1 MFMGILPLRPGVKF
15 QEEYSMTRPIQKV
28 LFIEPR
34 SPQEHIFSRVAIPR
48 LGSLL
53 LGTILEQQGLKVKV
67 VIEEIST
74 PKYPSLDFQ
83 PDLVCISSI
92 SSTAPRAYELGD
104 FYRQQG
110 LRVVLGGAHPSFMP
124 QEGLEH
130 ADYVVC
136 GEGDEAL
143 PELVKALSTG
153 GSLADIHN
161 LCYRDGDTIRQNPWR
176 PFLGDLDS
184 LPIPDYTLI
193 HGWKARNRRGVIS
206 IATSRGGPFN
216 CSFCSVIQLFGRK
229 HRVTSIDRVIAEIRQ
244 NGLQARHIFF
254 CDDNFTADRQR
265 TKELCERIIAEGLK
279 IEWSA
284 QVRVESAKDFE
295 LLDLMAKSGCYIVFV
310 GLESINPATLKA
322 YNKSQTVEGIK
333 DCVNNFHRFGIN
345 VHGMFVFGSEEDH
358 YQVIRD
364 TVKVSRQLD
373 LDSLQYLIL
382 TPIPGTPFYKEME
395 AQNRIICRDWSQY
408 DGHHTVFT
416 PRQFTPYEL
425 QMETN
430 RAMKKFYSW
439 TSVLKRL
446 IARDLFFA
454 KMKAYGRIILWKAS
468 LKRNSYF
475 QQLQERL
482 YIRGAQLRQWLPQKG
497 RLPRVGIPG
506 YVWNLCTWEKGPR
519 DFLIKFL
526 ERLGVEV
533 VQETSQEKTGSG
545 ALQTMKVV
553 QAEIARL
560 QERSDFI
567 LVPLWQGLGEAAQK
581 IKDLHQ
587 EFTEETMARLL
598 ALEFSR
604 ESFYN
609 ACMELGLCFNQRLE
623 RIRRIYFQT
632 LAEVG
637 TPV

>member
-1 MFMGILPLRPGVKF
+1 
-15 QEEYSMTRPIQKV
+15 MTRPIQKV

-34 SPQEHIFSRVAIPR
+34 SPREHIFSRVAIPR

-53 LGTILEQQGLKVKV
+53 LGTILQQQGMEVKV
-67 VIEEIST
+67 VIEEMST
-74 PKYPSLDFQ
+74 PNYRTLDFK

-92 SSTAPRAYELGD
+92 SSTAPRAYELAD
-104 FYRQQG
+104 SFRQQDVP
-110 LRVVLGGAHPSFMP
+110 VVLGGAHSSFLP
-124 QEGLEH
+124 VEGLEH
-130 ADYVVC
+130 ADYVIC

-143 PELVKALSTG
+143 PELVNALQQDG
-153 GSLADIHN
+153 DLAAIHN
-161 LCYRDGDTIRQNPWR
+161 LCYRDGDVVRQNPWR

-184 LPIPDYTLI
+184 LPIPNYSLI
-193 HGWKARNRRGVIS
+193 HGWTSRNRKGVVS
-206 IATSRGGPFN
+206 IATSRGCPFN
-216 CSFCSVIQLFGRK
+216 CSFCSVILLFGRK
-229 HRVTSIDRVIAEIRQ
+229 HRVHSIDRVMAEIRQ
-244 NGLQARHIFF
+244 NGLQSRHIFF
-254 CDDNFTADRQR
+254 CDDNFTADRKR

-284 QVRVESAKDFE
+284 QVRVEAARDAE

-310 GLESINPATLKA
+310 GLESINPETLKA

-333 DCVNNFHRFGIN
+333 ECVTNFHRFGIK
-345 VHGMFVFGSEEDH
+345 VHGMFVFGSDNDH

-364 TVKVSRQLD
+364 TVKVSRELD

-382 TPIPGTPFYKEME
+382 TPVPGTPLYADME
-395 AQNRIICRDWSQY
+395 AQNRIICRDCSQY
-408 DGHHTVFT
+408 DGHHTVFQ

-425 QMETN
+425 QMETTQ
-430 RAMKKFYSW
+430 AMKKFYSW
-439 TSVLKRL
+439 PSVIKRL

-454 KMKAYGRIILWKAS
+454 KMKAYGRIILWKAT
-468 LKRNSYF
+468 LKRNHYF

-482 YIRGAQLRQWLPQKG
+482 FVRVQQWRQLLPEQG
-497 RLPRVGIPG
+497 RNPKVGIPG
-506 YVWNLCTWEKGPR
+506 DIWNLCTWETGPK

-533 VQETSQEKTGSG
+533 VQEPSPEKGDNAPRVLMESV
-545 ALQTMKVV
+545 QT
-553 QAEIARL
+553 EIARL
-560 QERSDFI
+560 QGKADLI
-567 LVPLWQGLGEAAQK
+567 LLPMWRGLGEAAQK
-581 IKDLHQ
+581 LKEMHQ
-587 EFTEETMARLL
+587 AKLL

-609 ACMELGLCFNQRLE
+609 ACMELGLCFNKRLG

-637 TPV
+637 DAV

>member
-1 MFMGILPLRPGVKF
+1 
-15 QEEYSMTRPIQKV
+15 MTRPIQKV

-53 LGTILEQQGLKVKV
+53 LGTILQQQGMEVKV
-67 VIEEIST
+67 VIEEMTT
-74 PKYPSLDFQ
+74 PNYRKLNFQ

-92 SSTAPRAYELGD
+92 SSTAPRTYELAD
-104 FYRQQG
+104 FYREQG
-110 LRVVLGGAHPSFMP
+110 LPVVLGGAHPSFLP
-124 QEGLEH
+124 LEGLEH

-143 PELVKALSTG
+143 PELVNALING
-153 GSLADIHN
+153 GSLADIPN
-161 LCYRDGDTIRQNPWR
+161 LCYRDGDIIHQNPWR

-184 LPIPDYTLI
+184 LPIPNYTLI
-193 HGWKARNRRGVIS
+193 HGWKPRNRRGVVS
-206 IATSRGGPFN
+206 IATSRGCPFN
-216 CSFCSVIQLFGRK
+216 CSFCSVIMMFGRK

-244 NGLQARHIFF
+244 NGIQARHIFF

-279 IEWSA
+279 LEWSA
-284 QVRVESAKDFE
+284 QVRVESAKDPE
-295 LLDLMAKSGCYIVFV
+295 LLELMAKSGCFVVFV

-322 YNKSQTVEGIK
+322 YNKSQTVQGIK
-333 DCVNNFHRFGIN
+333 DCVNNFHHYGIK

-364 TVKVSRQLD
+364 TVGFSRKLD
-373 LDSLQYLIL
+373 LDSLQYLML
-382 TPIPGTPFYKEME
+382 TPLPGTPFYKEME

-408 DGHHTVFT
+408 DGHHTVFQ
-416 PRQFTPYEL
+416 PRQFTPFEL
-425 QMETN
+425 QMETT

-439 TSVLKRL
+439 PSVIKRL

-454 KMKAYGRIILWKAS
+454 KMKAFGRILLWQAT
-468 LKRNSYF
+468 LKRNNHF
-475 QQLQERL
+475 VQLQEQL
-482 YIRGAQLRQWLPQKG
+482 YARGNQLRQWLPKKG

-506 YVWNLCTWEKGPR
+506 DVWNLCTWEKGPR

-533 VQETSQEKTGSG
+533 VQETSREKAGSG
-545 ALQTMKVV
+545 ALQTIQVI

-560 QERSDFI
+560 QGQSDVI
-567 LVPLWQGLGEAAQK
+567 LLPLWQGLGEAAQK

-587 EFTEETMARLL
+587 EFSKETMARLL

-609 ACMELGLCFNQRLE
+609 ACMELGLCFNKRMG
-623 RIRRIYFQT
+623 RIRHIYFQT
-632 LAEVG
+632 LAEEG
-637 TPV
+637 SPV

>member
-1 MFMGILPLRPGVKF
+1 
-15 QEEYSMTRPIQKV
+15 MTRPIQKV

-53 LGTILEQQGLKVKV
+53 LGTILQQQGIEVKV
-67 VIEEIST
+67 VIEEIAN
-74 PKYPSLDFQ
+74 PDYRRLDFQ

-92 SSTAPRAYELGD
+92 SSTAPRAYELAD

-110 LRVVLGGAHPSFMP
+110 LPVVLGGAHPSFLP
-124 QEGLEH
+124 LEGLEH

-143 PELVKALSTG
+143 PELVNALQNG
-153 GSLADIHN
+153 GNLAGIHN
-161 LCYRDGDTIRQNPWR
+161 LCYRDGDTIQQNPWR

-184 LPIPDYTLI
+184 LPIPNYNLI
-193 HGWKARNRRGVIS
+193 HGWTARNRRGVVS
-206 IATSRGGPFN
+206 IATSRGCPFN
-216 CSFCSVIQLFGRK
+216 CNFCSVIMLFGRK

-254 CDDNFTADRQR
+254 CDDNFTADRKR

-284 QVRVESAKDFE
+284 QVRVESAKDPE

-382 TPIPGTPFYKEME
+382 TPVPGTPFYQEME
-395 AQNRIICRDWSQY
+395 AQNRIICRDWSHY
-408 DGHHTVFT
+408 DGHHTVFQ

-425 QMETN
+425 QMETT

-439 TSVLKRL
+439 TSVIKRL

-454 KMKAYGRIILWKAS
+454 KMKAYGRIILWKS
-468 LKRNSYF
+468 TLTRNNYF
-475 QQLQERL
+475 QQLQEHLFTRV
-482 YIRGAQLRQWLPQKG
+482 QQWRQWLPQKG
-497 RLPRVGIPG
+497 RIPKVGIPG
-506 YVWNLCTWEKGPR
+506 DIWNLCTWEKGPK

-533 VQETSQEKTGSG
+533 VQETSHEQAEGGS
-545 ALQTMKVV
+545 LQTMQMVR
-553 QAEIARL
+553 AEIAKL
-560 QERSDFI
+560 QEQSDLI
-567 LVPLWQGLGEAAQK
+567 LLPLWQGLGEAAQK
-581 IKDLHQ
+581 IKDVHQ
-587 EFTEETMARLL
+587 EFTKETMARLL
-598 ALEFSR
+598 AMEFSR

-609 ACMELGLCFNQRLE
+609 ACMELGLCFNKRLG

-632 LAEVG
+632 LAEAG

>member
-1 MFMGILPLRPGVKF
+1 
-15 QEEYSMTRPIQKV
+15 MTRPIQKV

-34 SPQEHIFSRVAIPR
+34 SPREHIFSRVAIPR

-53 LGTILEQQGLKVKV
+53 LGTILQQQGIEVKV
-67 VIEEIST
+67 VIEEIET
-74 PKYPSLDFQ
+74 PNYRSLDFH

-110 LRVVLGGAHPSFMP
+110 LPVVLGGAHPSFLP
-124 QEGLEH
+124 LEGLEH
-130 ADYVVC
+130 ADFVVC

-143 PELVKALSTG
+143 PELIKALETG
-153 GSLADIHN
+153 GSLAEIHN
-161 LCYRDGDTIRQNPWR
+161 LCYRDGDAVQQNSWR

-184 LPIPDYTLI
+184 LPIPNYNLI
-193 HGWKARNRRGVIS
+193 HGWKARNRRGVVS
-206 IATSRGGPFN
+206 IATSRGCPFN
-216 CSFCSVIQLFGRK
+216 CTFCSVILLFGRK
-229 HRVTSIDRVIAEIRQ
+229 HRVYSIDRVIEEIRQ
-244 NGLQARHIFF
+244 NGAQSRHIFF
-254 CDDNFTADRQR
+254 CDDNFTADRKR

-284 QVRVESAKDFE
+284 QVRVESAKDSE
-295 LLDLMAKSGCYIVFV
+295 LLELMAKSGCYIVFV

-333 DCVNNFHRFGIN
+333 ECVTNFHRFGIN

-382 TPIPGTPFYKEME
+382 TPVPGTAFYKEME

-408 DGHHTVFT
+408 DGHHTVFQ

-425 QMETN
+425 QMETT

-439 TSVLKRL
+439 PSVIKRL

-454 KMKAYGRIILWKAS
+454 KMKAYGRILLWKS
-468 LKRNSYF
+468 TLRRNSYF
-475 QQLQERL
+475 QQLQEQL
-482 YIRGAQLRQWLPQKG
+482 HARGQQLRQWLPQKG

-506 YVWNLCTWEKGPR
+506 DVWNLCTWENGPR

-533 VQETSQEKTGSG
+533 IQESNPEKAGSG
-545 ALQTMKVV
+545 ASQPMQVV
-553 QAEIARL
+553 RAEIARL
-560 QERSDFI
+560 QEQSDFI
-567 LVPLWQGLGEAAQK
+567 LLPLWQGLGEAAQK
-581 IKDLHQ
+581 IKDLPQ
-587 EFTEETMARLL
+587 EFTKETMARLL

-609 ACMELGLCFNQRLE
+609 ACMELGLCFNKRLG

-637 TPV
+637 QPV

>member
-1 MFMGILPLRPGVKF
+1 
-15 QEEYSMTRPIQKV
+15 
-28 LFIEPR
+28 
-34 SPQEHIFSRVAIPR
+34 VAIPR

-53 LGTILEQQGLKVKV
+53 LGTILQQQGIEVKV

-74 PKYPSLDFQ
+74 PDYRTLDFQ
-83 PDLVCISSI
+83 PDLVGISSI
-92 SSTAPRAYELGD
+92 SSTAPRAYELAD
-104 FYRQQG
+104 FYRRQG
-110 LRVVLGGAHPSFMP
+110 LPVVLGGAHPSFLP
-124 QEGLEH
+124 LEGLEH
-130 ADYVVC
+130 ADYVIC
-136 GEGDEAL
+136 GEAEEAL
-143 PELVKALSTG
+143 PELIHALEKG
-153 GSLADIHN
+153 GNLTEIHN

-184 LPIPDYTLI
+184 LPIPNYNLI
-193 HGWKARNRRGVIS
+193 HGWKARNRRGVAS
-206 IATSRGGPFN
+206 IATSRGCPFN
-216 CSFCSVIQLFGRK
+216 CTFCSVILMFGRK
-229 HRVTSIDRVIAEIRQ
+229 HRVNSIDRVIEEIRQ

-254 CDDNFTADRQR
+254 CDDNFTADRKR
-265 TKELCERIIAEGLK
+265 AKELCERIIAEGLK

-284 QVRVESAKDFE
+284 QVRVESAKDEE
-295 LLDLMAKSGCYIVFV
+295 LLELMARSGCYMVFV

-322 YNKSQTVEGIK
+322 YNKAQTVEGIR
-333 DCVNNFHRFGIN
+333 DCVVNFHQFGIK

-364 TVKVSRQLD
+364 TVKFSRRLD

-382 TPIPGTPFYKEME
+382 TPIPGTAFYKEME

-408 DGHHTVFT
+408 DGHHAVFK

-439 TSVLKRL
+439 TSVIKRL

-454 KMKAYGRIILWKAS
+454 YMKAYGRIILWKS
-468 LKRNSYF
+468 NLKGNSYF
-475 QQLQERL
+475 QQLREQL
-482 YIRGAQLRQWLPQKG
+482 FARGLQLRQWLPRKG
-497 RLPRVGIPG
+497 RTPRVGIPG
-506 YVWNLCTWEKGPR
+506 DIWNLCTWEKGPR

-533 VQETSQEKTGSG
+533 VQESSSEKTESSP
-545 ALQTMKVV
+545 LHVMEKIR
-553 QAEIARL
+553 AEIAHL
-560 QERSDFI
+560 QQQSDLV
-567 LVPLWQGLGEAAQK
+567 LVPLWEGLGEAAQK

-587 EFTEETMARLL
+587 EFTKEAASRLL
-598 ALEFSR
+598 PLEFSR
-604 ESFYN
+604 QSFYN
-609 ACMELGLCFNQRLE
+609 ACMELGLCFTTKLG

-637 TPV
+637 APV

>member
-1 MFMGILPLRPGVKF
+1 
-15 QEEYSMTRPIQKV
+15 MTRPIQKV

-53 LGTILEQQGLKVKV
+53 LGTILEQRGMEVKV
-67 VIEEIST
+67 VIEEMSA
-74 PKYPSLDFQ
+74 PNYRKLDFE

-92 SSTAPRAYELGD
+92 SSTAPRTYELAD

-110 LRVVLGGAHPSFMP
+110 LPVVLGGAHPSFLP
-124 QEGLEH
+124 LEGLEH

-143 PELVKALSTG
+143 PELVDALENG
-153 GSLADIHN
+153 GSLAEIPN
-161 LCYRDGDTIRQNPWR
+161 LCYRDGDTIHQNPWR

-184 LPIPDYTLI
+184 LPIPNYTLI
-193 HGWKARNRRGVIS
+193 HGWKARNRRGVVS
-206 IATSRGGPFN
+206 IATSRGCPFN
-216 CSFCSVIQLFGRK
+216 CSFCSVIMMFGRK

-244 NGLQARHIFF
+244 NGMQARHIFF

-279 IEWSA
+279 LEWSA
-284 QVRVESAKDFE
+284 QVRVESAKDPE
-295 LLDLMAKSGCYIVFV
+295 LLDLMARSGCFVVFV

-322 YNKSQTVEGIK
+322 YNKSQTVQGIK
-333 DCVNNFHRFGIN
+333 DCVNNFHQYGIK

-364 TVKVSRQLD
+364 TVGFSRKLD
-373 LDSLQYLIL
+373 LDSLQYLML
-382 TPIPGTPFYKEME
+382 TPLPGTPFYKEME

-408 DGHHTVFT
+408 DGHHTVFQ
-416 PRQFTPYEL
+416 PRQFTPFEL
-425 QMETN
+425 QMETT

-439 TSVLKRL
+439 PSVIKRL

-454 KMKAYGRIILWKAS
+454 KMKAFGRILLWQAT
-468 LKRNSYF
+468 LKRNNHF
-475 QQLQERL
+475 VQLQEQL
-482 YIRGAQLRQWLPQKG
+482 YARGNQLRKWLPKKG

-506 YVWNLCTWEKGPR
+506 DVWNLCTWEKGPR

-533 VQETSQEKTGSG
+533 VQETSREKAESSG
-545 ALQTMKVV
+545 LHTFQVV

-560 QERSDFI
+560 QEQSDVI
-567 LVPLWQGLGEAAQK
+567 LLPLWHGLGEAAQK

-587 EFTEETMARLL
+587 EFSKETMARLL

-609 ACMELGLCFNQRLE
+609 ACMELGLCFNNRIG

-632 LAEVG
+632 LAEEG

>member
-1 MFMGILPLRPGVKF
+1 MRILPLGSGVKF
-15 QEEYSMTRPIQKV
+15 QEECYMSRPIEKV

-53 LGTILEQQGLKVKV
+53 LGTILEQQGMEVKV
-67 VIEEIST
+67 VIEEMTT
-74 PKYPSLDFQ
+74 PQYPSLDFH

-92 SSTAPRAYELGD
+92 SSTAPRAYELAD

-110 LRVVLGGAHPSFMP
+110 LPVVLGGAHPSFLP
-124 QEGLEH
+124 LEGLEH

-143 PELVKALSTG
+143 PELVNVLNRG
-153 GSLADIHN
+153 GSLAAIPN
-161 LCYRDGDTIRQNPWR
+161 LCYRDADTIHQNPWR

-184 LPIPDYTLI
+184 LPIPNYTLI
-193 HGWKARNRRGVIS
+193 HGWKAKNRRGVVS
-206 IATSRGGPFN
+206 IATSRGCPFN
-216 CSFCSVIQLFGRK
+216 CSFCSVIMMFGRQ
-229 HRVTSIDRVIAEIRQ
+229 HRVTSIDRVIEEIRQ
-244 NGLQARHIFF
+244 NGAQARHIFF
-254 CDDNFTADRQR
+254 CDDNFTADRRR

-279 IEWSA
+279 FEWSA
-284 QVRVESAKDFE
+284 QVRVEAAKDAE
-295 LLDLMAKSGCYIVFV
+295 LLDLMARSGCFVVFV

-322 YNKSQTVEGIK
+322 YNKSQTVQGIK
-333 DCVNNFHRFGIN
+333 DCVNNFHRFGIK

-373 LDSLQYLIL
+373 LDSVQYLML
-382 TPIPGTPFYKEME
+382 TPLPGTPFYQEME

-408 DGHHTVFT
+408 DGHHTVFQ
-416 PRQFTPYEL
+416 PRQFTPFEL
-425 QMETN
+425 QMETT
-430 RAMKKFYSW
+430 RAMRKFYSW
-439 TSVLKRL
+439 TSVIKRL

-454 KMKAYGRIILWKAS
+454 KMKAYGRILLWKS
-468 LKRNSYF
+468 TLKRSSYF
-475 QQLQERL
+475 QQLQEQL
-482 YIRGAQLRQWLPQKG
+482 YARGKQLRQWLPKKG

-506 YVWNLCTWEKGPR
+506 DVWNLSSWEKGPR
-519 DFLIKFL
+519 DFLLKFL

-533 VQETSQEKTGSG
+533 VQETSQEKAGSNYRH
-545 ALQTMKVV
+545 TMQVV

-560 QERSDFI
+560 QEQSDLI
-567 LVPLWQGLGEAAQK
+567 LLPVWQGLGEAAQK

-587 EFTEETMARLL
+587 EFTQETMARLL
-598 ALEFSR
+598 AMEFSR

-609 ACMELGLCFNQRLE
+609 ACMELGLCFNKRMG

>member
-1 MFMGILPLRPGVKF
+1 
-15 QEEYSMTRPIQKV
+15 MTRPIHKV

-34 SPQEHIFSRVAIPR
+34 SPREHIFSRVAIPR

-53 LGTILEQQGLKVKV
+53 LGTILKQQGMAVKV

-74 PKYPSLDFQ
+74 PDYATLDFQ

-92 SSTAPRAYELGD
+92 SSTAPRTYELAD
-104 FYRQQG
+104 FYRRQG
-110 LRVVLGGAHPSFMP
+110 LPVVLGGAHPSFLP
-124 QEGLEH
+124 LEGLEH

-143 PELVKALSTG
+143 PELVNVLTHG
-153 GSLADIHN
+153 GNLAEIPN
-161 LCYRDGDTIRQNPWR
+161 LCYRDGDTIHQNPWR

-184 LPIPDYTLI
+184 LPIPDYGLI
-193 HGWKARNRRGVIS
+193 HGWKARNRRGVVS
-206 IATSRGGPFN
+206 IATSRGCPFN
-216 CSFCSVIQLFGRK
+216 CSFCSVIMMFGRK

-265 TKELCERIIAEGLK
+265 TKDLCERIIAEGLK

-284 QVRVESAKDFE
+284 QVRVESAKDPE
-295 LLDLMAKSGCYIVFV
+295 LLELMAKSGCYIVFV

-333 DCVNNFHRFGIN
+333 DCVTNFHQYGIK

-382 TPIPGTPFYKEME
+382 TPLPGTPYYQEME

-408 DGHHTVFT
+408 DGHHAVFQ

-425 QMETN
+425 QMETT

-439 TSVLKRL
+439 TSVIKRL

-454 KMKAYGRIILWKAS
+454 KMKAYGRIILWKATM
-468 LKRNSYF
+468 KRNNYF

-482 YIRGAQLRQWLPQKG
+482 FTRAQQWRQWLPQKG
-497 RLPRVGIPG
+497 RTPRVGIPG
-506 YVWNLCTWEKGPR
+506 DVWNLCTWETGPKE
-519 DFLIKFL
+519 FLVKFL

-533 VQETSQEKTGSG
+533 VQETSQEKPESDSLP
-545 ALQTMKVV
+545 AV
-553 QAEIARL
+553 QLVRGEIARL
-560 QERSDFI
+560 QEQADLI
-567 LVPLWQGLGEAAQK
+567 LVPLWQGLGGAAQK

-587 EFTEETMARLL
+587 EFTQETMARLL
-598 ALEFSR
+598 AMEFSR

-609 ACMELGLCFNQRLE
+609 ACMELGLCFHTRL
-623 RIRRIYFQT
+623 RLIRRVYFQT